1 MRDSH
6 SRDRTFTF
14 TISDGGD
21 PPSGVNTSTDAG
33 VGPTMYTESLMQTE
47 QSTLGQALY
56 YHHLVHAL
64 RVSWHLVTGPH
75 L

>member
-14 TISDGGD
+14 GISDGGD

-33 VGPTMYTESLMQTE
+33 VGPTMYYRITDADGTV
-47 QSTLGQALY
+47 TLGQAQY
-56 YHHLVHAL
+56 YLRPVHVQ
-64 RVSWHLVTGPH
+64 RV
-75 L
+75 